1 MLLESISKIERS
13 AWRFQEIISVLTK
26 YGLADW
32 LGGLKYEWLQSRLV
46 SVDGVRLSTLTQE
59 ARIRLV
65 LTELGTTFVKLGQ
78 ILSTR
83 PDLLPES
90 LVTELSQLQANTPPD
105 SSEAIRKTIQSEFG
119 QSPEQLFA
127 EFDFTPIAS
136 ASIGQVHRARL
147 KSGQPVAVKIQHAEI
162 EDRIQ
167 RDLHIMAGLAELL
180 EKHVAEFH
188 AYKPSALVRRFRR
201 TLMQEMDFAV
211 ERRNIEAFANRFA
224 DDETVH
230 FPAVYSEFS
239 SRRVLTME
247 LIDGI
252 PGTDHA
258 RLAASGCDLNEFAR
272 RAAKMYVKMIFHD
285 GLYHAD
291 PHPGNYMVMPKGVV
305 GVLDCGMIG
314 RLDETLREDFEAL
327 ILCFVDQDARE
338 LSNLVVRLGSAP
350 SNLDFDAL
358 RAEISEFVSDY
369 GNQPLSEF
377 DLSGALME
385 MTSLI
390 RRYHIALP
398 TEAALLLRTL
408 VILEGSARQL
418 SPQFSLIRVIQ
429 SYYERAGA
437 SRFMPQRFLRKV
449 RRSYRDWDRLFVS
462 LPSDLADLL
471 RRFRNG
477 SLEIHHEHRRLE
489 TTINHL
495 VVGILVAALFLGSAN
510 LLSNHLPPLVLGVSV
525 LGMLGVLTSVF
536 LGIRLLR
543 VIHREND
550 DSGKT

>member
-13 AWRFQEIISVLTK
+13 AWRLQEIISVLAK

-46 SVDGVRLSTLTQE
+46 SVDGVRLNTLTQE

-83 PDLLPES
+83 PDLLPEP

-105 SSEAIRKTIQSEFG
+105 SSEAIRQTIQAEFG

-147 KSGQPVAVKIQHAEI
+147 KSGQSVAVKIQHAEI

-180 EKHVAEFH
+180 EKHVAEFR

-211 ERRNIEAFANRFA
+211 ERRNLEAFANRFA

-272 RAAKMYVKMIFHD
+272 RAANMYVKMIFHD

-291 PHPGNYMVMPKGVV
+291 PHPGNYMVMREGVV

-358 RAEISEFVSDY
+358 RAEVSEFVSDY

-449 RRSYRDWDRLFVS
+449 RRSYRDWDRLLVS

-525 LGMLGVLTSVF
+525 LGMLGILTAVF

>member
-13 AWRFQEIISVLTK
+13 AWRLQEIISVLTK

-46 SVDGVRLSTLTQE
+46 SVDGVRLNTLTQE
-59 ARIRLV
+59 ARIRLA

-83 PDLLPES
+83 PDLLPEP

-105 SSEAIRKTIQSEFG
+105 SSEAIRQTIQSEFG
-119 QSPEQLFA
+119 QAPEQLFA

-180 EKHVAEFH
+180 EKHVAEFR
-188 AYKPSALVRRFRR
+188 AYKPTALVRRFRR

-247 LIDGI
+247 LIEGI

-272 RAAKMYVKMIFHD
+272 RAANMYVKMIFHD

-291 PHPGNYMVMPKGVV
+291 PHPGNYMVMPGGVV

-358 RAEISEFVSDY
+358 RAEVAEFVSDF

-429 SYYERAGA
+429 SYYERAGL

-449 RRSYRDWDRLFVS
+449 RRSYRDWDRLLVS
-462 LPSDLADLL
+462 LPSDLSDLL

-510 LLSNHLPPLVLGVSV
+510 LLSNHLPPLVLGVSAV
-525 LGMLGVLTSVF
+525 GMLGVLTAVF
-536 LGIRLLR
+536 LGIKLLR
-543 VIHREND
+543 VIHHED
-550 DSGKT
+550 GDSGKT

>member
-1 MLLESISKIERS
+1 MLLESIAKIERS
-13 AWRFQEIISVLTK
+13 ARRLQEIVSVLTK

-46 SVDGVRLSTLTQE
+46 SVDGTRLNTLTQE
-59 ARIRLV
+59 ARIRLT

-83 PDLLPES
+83 PDLLPEA
-90 LVTELSQLQANTPPD
+90 LVAELSQLQANTPPD
-105 SSEAIRKTIQSEFG
+105 SGEVVRKIIQAEFG
-119 QSPEQLFA
+119 QSPEELFA

-136 ASIGQVHRARL
+136 ASIGQVHQARL
-147 KSGQPVAVKIQHAEI
+147 KTGQPVAVKIQHDDI

-180 EKHVAEFH
+180 EKHVTEFR
-188 AYKPSALVRRFRR
+188 AYKPAALVRRFRR
-201 TLMQEMDFAV
+201 TLMQELDFTV
-211 ERRNIEAFANRFA
+211 ERRNIELFASRFA

-230 FPAVYSEFS
+230 FPAVYPAFC

-247 LIDGI
+247 LLDGI
-252 PGTDHA
+252 LGTDHA
-258 RLAASGCDLNEFAR
+258 RLAASEYDLNEFAR
-272 RAAKMYVKMIFHD
+272 RAANMYVQMIFHD
-285 GLYHAD
+285 GVYHAD
-291 PHPGNYMVMPKGVV
+291 PHPGNYMVLPGGVV
-305 GVLDCGMIG
+305 GVLDCGMTG

-338 LSNLVVRLGSAP
+338 LANLVVRLGSVPA
-350 SNLDFDAL
+350 NLDFETL
-358 RAEISEFVSDY
+358 RADVSEFVSEY

-377 DLSGALME
+377 DLSSALTE
-385 MTSLI
+385 MTGLI

-398 TEAALLLRTL
+398 TEAAVLLRTL

-429 SYYERAGA
+429 SYYERAGVK
-437 SRFMPQRFLRKV
+437 RFMPQRFLRKA
-449 RRSYRDWDRLFVS
+449 RRSFRDWDRLLIS
-462 LPSDLADLL
+462 LPNDLSDLL

-495 VVGILVAALFLGSAN
+495 ATGILVAALFLGSAN
-510 LLSNHLPPLVLGVSV
+510 LLSNHTPPLVLGVSA
-525 LGMLGVLTSVF
+525 LGMLGIATAVY
-536 LGIRLLR
+536 LGIKLLR
-543 VIHREND
+543 VIHRENG
-550 DSGKT
+550 DSGTT

>member
-1 MLLESISKIERS
+1 MLLESISRIERS
-13 AWRFQEIISVLTK
+13 ARRLQEIISVLAK

-32 LGGLKYEWLQSRLV
+32 LGGLKYEWLQSRLI
-46 SVDGVRLSTLTQE
+46 SVDGTRLNTLTQE
-59 ARIRLV
+59 ARIRLAI
-65 LTELGTTFVKLGQ
+65 TELGTTFIKLGQ

-83 PDLLPES
+83 PDLLPEP
-90 LVTELSQLQANTPPD
+90 LVTELCQLQANTPPD
-105 SSEAIRKTIQSEFG
+105 PSEVVRRIIQAELG
-119 QSPEQLFA
+119 QPPDDLFV
-127 EFDFTPIAS
+127 EFDFAPIAS
-136 ASIGQVHRARL
+136 ASIGQVHQARL
-147 KSGQPVAVKIQHAEI
+147 KSGQPVAVKIQHDDI

-180 EKHVAEFH
+180 EKHVAELRC
-188 AYKPSALVRRFRR
+188 YKPVALVRRFHR
-201 TLMQEMDFAV
+201 TLMQELDFTV

-224 DDETVH
+224 DDESIH
-230 FPAVYSEFS
+230 FPAVYPEFC

-247 LIDGI
+247 LLEGI
-252 PGTDHA
+252 LGTEHA
-258 RLAASGCDLNEFAR
+258 RLADSGCDLNEFAR
-272 RAAKMYVKMIFHD
+272 RAANMYVKMIFHD
-285 GLYHAD
+285 GVYHAD
-291 PHPGNYMVMPKGVV
+291 PHPGNYMVMPDGVV

-338 LSNLVVRLGSAP
+338 LANLVVRLGSVPA
-350 SNLDFDAL
+350 NLDFDAL
-358 RAEISEFVSDY
+358 RADVSEFVSEF

-377 DLSGALME
+377 DLSGALTE

-390 RRYHIALP
+390 RRYRIALP

-408 VILEGSARQL
+408 VILEGSARLL

-429 SYYERAGA
+429 SYYERAGL
-437 SRFMPQRFLRKV
+437 SRFMPQRLLRKV
-449 RRSYRDWDRLFVS
+449 RRSYRDWDRLLAS
-462 LPSDLADLL
+462 LPSDLSDLL

-489 TTINHL
+489 TTVNHL

-510 LLSNHLPPLVLGVSV
+510 LLSNHAPPLVLGVSA
-525 LGMLGVLTSVF
+525 LGLLGILTSVF

-543 VIHREND
+543 VIHRENG
-550 DSGKT
+550 DSGTT

>member
-13 AWRFQEIISVLTK
+13 AWRLQEIISVLTK

-46 SVDGVRLSTLTQE
+46 SVDGVRLNTLTQE
-59 ARIRLV
+59 KRIRLV

-83 PDLLPES
+83 PDLLPEP

-105 SSEAIRKTIQSEFG
+105 SSEAIRQTIQSEFG

-147 KSGQPVAVKIQHAEI
+147 KSGQAVAVKIQHAEI

-180 EKHVAEFH
+180 EKHVAEFR
-188 AYKPSALVRRFRR
+188 AYKPTALVRRFRR

-211 ERRNIEAFANRFA
+211 ERRNLEAFANRFA

-252 PGTDHA
+252 PGTDQA
-258 RLAASGCDLNEFAR
+258 RLAASGCDLDEFAR
-272 RAAKMYVKMIFHD
+272 RAANMYVKMIFHD

-291 PHPGNYMVMPKGVV
+291 PHPGNYMVMPGGVV

-358 RAEISEFVSDY
+358 RAEVSEFVSDY

-429 SYYERAGA
+429 SYYERAGS

-525 LGMLGVLTSVF
+525 LGMLGILTAVF

-550 DSGKT
+550 ESGKT

>member
-1 MLLESISKIERS
+1 MLLESISRIERS
-13 AWRFQEIISVLTK
+13 ARRLQEIISVLAK

-46 SVDGVRLSTLTQE
+46 SFDGTRLNTLSQE
-59 ARIRLV
+59 ARIRLA
-65 LTELGTTFVKLGQ
+65 LTELGTTFIKLGQ

-83 PDLLPES
+83 PDLLPEP

-105 SSEAIRKTIQSEFG
+105 SSEVVCRIIEAELG
-119 QSPEQLFA
+119 QPPQELFA
-127 EFDFTPIAS
+127 EFEFTPIAS
-136 ASIGQVHRARL
+136 ASIGQVHQARL
-147 KSGQPVAVKIQHAEI
+147 KSGQPVAVKIQHDEI

-167 RDLHIMAGLAELL
+167 RDLLIMAGLAELL
-180 EKHVAEFH
+180 EKHVTEFR
-188 AYKPSALVRRFRR
+188 AYKPTALVRHFRR
-201 TLMQEMDFAV
+201 TLMQEMDFTV
-211 ERRNIEAFANRFA
+211 ERRNIEAFASRFA

-230 FPAVYSEFS
+230 FPAVYPEFC

-247 LIDGI
+247 LLDGI
-252 PGTDHA
+252 PGTDRP

-272 RAAKMYVKMIFHD
+272 RAANMYVKMIFHN

-291 PHPGNYMVMPKGVV
+291 PHPGNYMVLPGGVV

-314 RLDETLREDFEAL
+314 RLDETIREDFEAL

-338 LSNLVVRLGSAP
+338 LANLVVRLGSVPA
-350 SNLDFDAL
+350 NLDFDAL
-358 RAEISEFVSDY
+358 RADISEFVSQY

-377 DLSGALME
+377 DLSGALTE

-390 RRYHIALP
+390 RRYRIALP
-398 TEAALLLRTL
+398 TEAALLFRTL

-429 SYYERAGA
+429 SYYER
-437 SRFMPQRFLRKV
+437 SSLNRFMPQRFLRKV
-449 RRSYRDWDRLFVS
+449 RRSYRDWDRLLVS
-462 LPSDLADLL
+462 LPSDLSDLL

-510 LLSNHLPPLVLGVSV
+510 LLSNHAPPLVLGVSA
-525 LGMLGVLTSVF
+525 LGAVGVLTSIF
-536 LGIRLLR
+536 LGIRLLL
-543 VIHREND
+543 VIRRENGD
-550 DSGKT
+550 KDGT

>member
-13 AWRFQEIISVLTK
+13 ARRLQEIISVLTK

-32 LGGLKYEWLQSRLV
+32 LGGLKYEWLQSWLV
-46 SVDGVRLSTLTQE
+46 SVDGVRLNTLTQE
-59 ARIRLV
+59 ARIRLAI
-65 LTELGTTFVKLGQ
+65 TELGTTFVKLGQ

-83 PDLLPES
+83 PDLLPEP
-90 LVTELSQLQANTPPD
+90 VIAELSQLQANTPPD
-105 SSEAIRKTIQSEFG
+105 SGEVIREIIQAELG
-119 QSPEQLFA
+119 QSPEELFA
-127 EFDFTPIAS
+127 EFQYTPIAS
-136 ASIGQVHRARL
+136 ASIGQVHQARL
-147 KSGQPVAVKIQHAEI
+147 KSGQLVAVKIQHHDI

-167 RDLHIMAGLAELL
+167 RDLHIMEGLAELL
-180 EKHVAEFH
+180 EKHVTEFR
-188 AYKPSALVRRFRR
+188 AYKPAALVRRFRR

-211 ERRNIEAFANRFA
+211 ERRNIESFANRFA

-230 FPAVYSEFS
+230 FPAVYPEFC

-258 RLAASGCDLNEFAR
+258 RLAASEYDLNEFAR
-272 RAAKMYVKMIFHD
+272 RAANMYVKMIFHD
-285 GLYHAD
+285 GVYHAD
-291 PHPGNYMVMPKGVV
+291 PHPGNYMVMPGGVV

-314 RLDETLREDFEAL
+314 RLDESLREDFEAL

-358 RAEISEFVSDY
+358 RADVSEFVSDY

-377 DLSGALME
+377 DLSGALTE

-429 SYYERAGA
+429 TYYQRA
-437 SRFMPQRFLRKV
+437 SLKRFMPQKFLRKA

-462 LPSDLADLL
+462 LPSDLSDLL

-495 VVGILVAALFLGSAN
+495 VVGILAAALFLGSAN
-510 LLSNHLPPLVLGVSV
+510 LLSSHTAPLIFGVSV
-525 LGMLGVLTSVF
+525 LGLLGILTAVF

-543 VIHREND
+543 IIRRENGD
-550 DSGKT
+550 NGNT